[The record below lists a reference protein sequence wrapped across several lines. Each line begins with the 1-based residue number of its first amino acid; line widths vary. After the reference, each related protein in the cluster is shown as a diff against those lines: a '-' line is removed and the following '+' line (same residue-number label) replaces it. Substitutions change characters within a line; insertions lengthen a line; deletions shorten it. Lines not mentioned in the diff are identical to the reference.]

1 MRLHSKE
8 LGLSGRLGVPRL
20 GIVGGLLVLLML
32 VALACDNKAQ
42 PTGPTATQGSPGTG
56 AQTQQVATPTT
67 TPTPQLPGSIK
78 PVPAS
83 ESYRLDL
90 GGGVVVAFVESSS
103 PEMPDKVAY
112 VTHVPSG
119 SQAMLDRD
127 GQIIDRHDGRGDGP
141 GRLDAVLEDG
151 AEMDRILKGLK
162 SDEDVRP
169 RETVI
174 DWVPLIQF
182 GGIDYLA
189 RWRLAGQATREG
201 DRDLTAEDLGPELY
215 RIAFRGDGYVGAD
228 YRYQDGDSTYLNPGT
243 PVYAVKG
250 YSPEFRLA
258 TLEEGRVRLFESDT
272 NPNAKTGEDLLD
284 IRGKVT
290 AIDILN
296 AQDRG
301 EVLGTIDEEPAVEAF
316 VETVLESP
324 VDQRMRDREGPRY
337 FLSFHLADGISVG
350 RTLWL
355 ESGELSRGVMTD
367 HAVILS
373 VWRALGEDD
382 RPVATDGG
390 PRISE
395 RLAARLG
402 LAHLGFAAPEIV
414 STGKPHSPVVRLMR
428 LSEFQTIRGS
438 APAAM
443 DSDPLVWVVEVQGS
457 WRDAG
462 IVPEDKRQDFSVAV
476 VALDAETG
484 STYGRSYTNTPLLG
498 TSGGSRRSTPTPE
511 PIMPGSA
518 SKAPGHIR
526 LDLDNGVVVAFAD
539 DPNRGRIAYVT
550 HVRSGAQVVLD
561 REGKV
566 LERHDSPMVDGDL
579 LDATLKD
586 GDSMKRIRRGLGHEG
601 VLIRDPIT
609 TWVDVFHFGGASYGR
624 ASKRGD
630 SVSNGERELDQS
642 DLGPVVYRIAF
653 CLSCNIGLPMG
664 YQPQDG
670 DAALLRPGTSIHSV
684 KGHDPN
690 LKLAAVV
697 NGKVL
702 LYERRP

>member
-1 MRLHSKE
+1 MRFATSL
-8 LGLSGRLGVPRL
+8 
-20 GIVGGLLVLLML
+20 GGLAIVLIF
-32 VALACDNKAQ
+32 VAACGDVE
-42 PTGPTATQGSPGTG
+42 PTTTGTVSSPG
-56 AQTQQVATPTT
+56 ASSQTQQTPTP
-67 TPTPQLPGSIK
+67 TPTPQLPGSIT
-78 PVPAS
+78 PAPAS
-83 ESYRLDL
+83 EGHRLDL
-90 GGGVVVAFVESSS
+90 GDGVVVAFVEGSS
-103 PEMPDKVAY
+103 PAYEGKVAY
-112 VTHVPSG
+112 ATHVPSG
-119 SQAMLDRD
+119 SQLVLNRD
-127 GQIIDRHDGRGDGP
+127 GHTIDQHDGRGDGP
-141 GRLDAVLEDG
+141 GRLDAVLADEPT
-151 AEMDRILKGLK
+151 MDRIMEVLQ
-162 SDEDVRP
+162 SDEDAKP
-169 RETVI
+169 RDMHI
-174 DWVPLIQF
+174 LWIHSIRF
-182 GGIDYLA
+182 GGIEYVA
-189 RWRLAGQATREG
+189 RWRVIEPGTISILSE
-201 DRDLTAEDLGPELY
+201 LTEEHLGPEVY
-215 RIAFRGDGYVGAD
+215 RVAFRRDGYVGLG
-228 YRYQDGDSTYLNPGT
+228 YRYQDGDATYLNPGT

-250 YSPEFRLA
+250 YSPEFWLA
-258 TLEEGRVRLFESDT
+258 TLDDGTVRLFEADT

-395 RLAARLG
+395 RLAAWLG

-518 SKAPGHIR
+518 SKAPEHIR